1 MGHVYVKAI
10 LSNPFVDGLVAEAEA
25 LVDTGATFSVVPRSL
40 AESLQL
46 PITGRRRVRTATGE
60 IEVDRGTALIQLNGQ
75 RELSPVLISDTVEKV
90 LIGVMTL
97 EALALSV
104 DPTTGELNEAE
115 LLLY

>member
-75 RELSPVLISDTVEKV
+75 RASELKTGGHITERQTP
-90 LIGVMTL
+90 L
-97 EALALSV
+97 EGPACRRST
-104 DPTTGELNEAE
+104 PK
-115 LLLY
+115 